1 MLFLTLLI
9 MSNTQIL
16 RNALLGTGLLLGIFL
31 TLDFLLDSSV
41 WTGMKVS
48 KSAITVEYCEF
59 NHPERLFHQPIN
71 TYSNLIYFFCGLV
84 IFQLALKDFN
94 FFGIKGVNSVR
105 NAPYLSI
112 LLAANFI
119 YLSFGSAFFHSSLTW
134 IGQRVDMNATYGLT
148 LSLICIGMVQ
158 VVAKKE
164 LSKQIQI
171 ATVLGMLLLIVGF
184 LPLALQISSAILLP
198 ALFLA
203 LLLLGIGNYVQYRS
217 LRSPLLLILSF
228 VLLAV
233 AIQVRTMD
241 VAKIN
246 CDPLS
251 IWQGHA
257 LWHFLTATSSL
268 CMYFYFR
275 HVKKLDQFKKKKA

>member
-1 MLFLTLLI
+1 
-9 MSNTQIL
+9 MSNTKIL

-31 TLDFLLDSSV
+31 TLDFILDSSV

-48 KSAITVEYCEF
+48 QSAITVEYCEF

-71 TYSNLIYFFCGLV
+71 TYSNLIYFFYGLLV
-84 IFQLALKDFN
+84 FQLGWKDWKAFAN
-94 FFGIKGVNSVR
+94 REANTVGKF
-105 NAPYLSI
+105 PYLSL

-119 YLSFGSAFFHSSLTW
+119 YLSLGSAFFHSSLTW
-134 IGQRVDMNATYGLT
+134 IGQRMDMNATYGLT

-158 VVAKKE
+158 VVVKKE
-164 LSKQIQI
+164 LSKQFQVILL
-171 ATVLGMLLLIVGF
+171 LGMLLLIVGF

-198 ALFLA
+198 ALFLV
-203 LLLLGIGNYVQYRS
+203 LLLLGIGNYLQYRTQ
-217 LRSPLLLILSF
+217 RSPLLLILSF

-233 AIQVRTMD
+233 AIQVRTLD

-275 HVKKLDQFKKKKA
+275 SVKKLAQFKK

>member
-1 MLFLTLLI
+1 

-16 RNALLGTGLLLGIFL
+16 RNGLLGTGLFLGIAL
-31 TLDFLLDSSV
+31 SLDFVLDSSV

-48 KSAITVEYCEF
+48 QSAVTVEYCEF

-71 TYSNLIYFFCGLV
+71 TYSNLIYFFYGLLV
-84 IFQLALKDFN
+84 FQLALKDLKLV
-94 FFGIKGVNSVR
+94 GVKGVNSVR
-105 NAPYLSI
+105 NSPYLSI

-148 LSLICIGMVQ
+148 LSLICIGFVQ
-158 VVAKKE
+158 VLVKKE
-164 LSKQIQI
+164 LTKQIQI
-171 ATVLGMLLLIVGF
+171 GLVVGMLLLIAGF
-184 LPLALQISSAILLP
+184 LPLALQISSSILLP
-198 ALFLA
+198 SLFFI
-203 LLLLGIGNYVQYRS
+203 LLVLGIINYFQYPS
-217 LRSPLLLILSF
+217 QRSPLLGLLSF

-233 AIQVRTMD
+233 AIQIRSMD

-246 CDPLS
+246 CDPMS

-268 CMYFYFR
+268 CMYLYFR
-275 HVKKLDQFKKKKA
+275 RVKNLGKRIN

>member
-1 MLFLTLLI
+1 

-16 RNALLGTGLLLGIFL
+16 RNALLGTGVLFGIFL
-31 TLDFLLDSSV
+31 ALDYSLDSRV
-41 WTGMKVS
+41 WEGMVIS
-48 KSAITVEYCEF
+48 KSALTVEYCEF
-59 NHPERLFHQPIN
+59 NHPERLFHQPMN
-71 TYSNLIYFFCGLV
+71 TYSNLIYFFYGLLV
-84 IFQLALKDFN
+84 FQLGWKDWKAFAIREAN
-94 FFGIKGVNSVR
+94 TVGKF
-105 NAPYLSI
+105 PYLSL

-119 YLSFGSAFFHSSLTW
+119 YLSLGSAFFHSSLTW
-134 IGQRVDMNATYGLT
+134 IGQRMDMNATYGLT

-158 VVAKKE
+158 VVVKKE
-164 LSKQIQI
+164 LSKQFQI
-171 ATVLGMLLLIVGF
+171 ILLLGMLLLIVGF
-184 LPLALQISSAILLP
+184 LPLALQISSAVLLP
-198 ALFLA
+198 ALFLV
-203 LLLLGIGNYVQYRS
+203 LLLLGIGNYLQYRTQ
-217 LRSPLLLILSF
+217 RSPLLFILSF

-233 AIQVRTMD
+233 AIQVRTLD

-275 HVKKLDQFKKKKA
+275 SVKKLAQFKK

>member
-1 MLFLTLLI
+1 

-16 RNALLGTGLLLGIFL
+16 RNALLGTGLLLGIAL
-31 TLDFLLDSSV
+31 SLDFLFDSSV

-48 KSAITVEYCEF
+48 QSAITVEYCEF

-71 TYSNLIYFFCGLV
+71 TYSNLIYFFYGLLV
-84 IFQLALKDFN
+84 LQLALKD
-94 FFGIKGVNSVR
+94 IKLVEVQGVNSVR
-105 NAPYLSI
+105 NAPFLSI

-164 LSKQIQI
+164 LSKQSQI
-171 ATVLGMLLLIVGF
+171 ATVLGMLLLIAGF

-275 HVKKLDQFKKKKA
+275 RVKKSTQFQK